1 MTKYIELGAI
11 RPSFALELSY
21 RNKLQR
27 LIDAMIRNVISEV
40 KSKYENKEAVIAQ
53 DSVALTFENLIN
65 KLLKP
70 WTKVFAS
77 SAGLFAP
84 DFINAIDKHNKLQMK
99 SSLDKLSEKLTVN
112 FSKESKKSL
121 QVNESLI
128 QEQINL
134 ITNIPQEFEKKLSDV
149 VFTSISRG
157 RDFKYL
163 ESELQNIADITEKR
177 AKFIAHNQINYA
189 TSMINKTRQ
198 QELGFTKSK
207 WKHSHASKVPR
218 QSHLKANNTIYN
230 TAEGCKIDDEYIYP
244 AEKIGCNCYS
254 VVVVEV

>member
-11 RPSFALELSY
+11 RPSFAIELAY
-21 RNKLQR
+21 RRKLQK
-27 LIDAMIRNVISEV
+27 LINQMVDDVTNDIKN
-40 KSKYENKEAVIAQ
+40 KYENKESVIAQ

-65 KLLKP
+65 KSLKP

-77 SAGLFAP
+77 SAGIFAP
-84 DFINAIDKHNKLQMK
+84 AFINAVDKHNKLQMK
-99 SSLDKLSEKLTVN
+99 SSLDKLREKLTVN
-112 FSKESKKSL
+112 FSKESKKAL
-121 QVNESLI
+121 QVNQSLI

-134 ITNIPQEFEKKLSDV
+134 ITNIPQEFEKKLSDA

-163 ESELQNIADITEKR
+163 ETELQNIADITKNR

-230 TAEGCKIDDEYIYP
+230 TDEGCKIDGEYIYP
-244 AEKIGCNCYS
+244 AELIGCNCYS